1 MSKPSLTLVHTA
13 VATPQDIPLAEKLA
27 DHAAILQSYFDTFI
41 TRNFSPT
48 ARQET
53 ERFLRKWFEGI
64 RIPDQEHPD
73 GERQLFVWEAMEP
86 VYGRQYIVEYCM
98 GLVILELQVRTIHA
112 YLGQLQRLFEYVL
125 AYPYI
130 PPNLQSITQKYGRI
144 ELPVL
149 KYDYPP
155 HAFDQAPEGF
165 ALTQEQLYEFCNF
178 IRTTYIPK
186 NQKKFPALR
195 TYAMIVLAAESGL
208 RADEL
213 AHLDALGKN
222 RDLSYEQGL
231 IQTRHGKAAK
241 GSGKRVRQTIFT
253 QFAQETMR
261 VYEARVRPQF
271 PHAKTNPALFLSERG
286 TRPSYSS
293 NWEALHRIVGAA
305 EAEGFS
311 FPPGFS
317 WHDLRR
323 SFATNMLEKFPQE
336 WRAIMRMMGHEN
348 PSTLHRYHKPTP
360 EYFDKA
366 FTRVLNALDGDS
378 DA

>member
-1 MSKPSLTLVHTA
+1 MSKPSLTLIHNA
-13 VATPQDIPLAEKLA
+13 IASPDNIPLAERIA

-41 TRNFSPT
+41 TRNFSVT

-64 RIPDQEHPD
+64 RIPDREHPD

-86 VYGRQYIVEYCM
+86 VYGRQYIVEYSM
-98 GLVILELQVRTIHA
+98 GLVTLELDTRTIHG
-112 YLGQLQRLFEYVL
+112 YLGQLRRLFEYVL

-130 PPNLQSITQKYGRI
+130 RPDLQLISQKYGRI
-144 ELPVL
+144 EQPVL
-149 KYDYPP
+149 EYDYPK
-155 HAFDQAPEGF
+155 HTFDQEPEGF
-165 ALTQEQLYEFCNF
+165 ALTQEQIYEFLRF
-178 IRTTYIPK
+178 IRNTYIPNK
-186 NQKKFPALR
+186 QKQLPSLR

-213 AHLDALGKN
+213 AHLDVK
-222 RDLSYEQGL
+222 DLSYKQGI
-231 IQTRHGKAAK
+231 IQIRHGKAAK

-261 VYEARVRPQF
+261 VYEAKVRSQF
-271 PHAKTNPALFLSERG
+271 PYAKTNPALFLSERG
-286 TRPSYSS
+286 TRISYKSM
-293 NWEALHRIVGAA
+293 WEALHRIVRAA

-311 FPPGFS
+311 FPPGFM

-336 WRAIMRMMGHEN
+336 WPAIMRMMGHEN
-348 PSTLHRYHKPTP
+348 PGTLHRYHKPTP
-360 EYFDKA
+360 DYFDRA
-366 FTRVLNALDGDS
+366 LQRVLNALDGDS